1 MAESLSLNEL
11 PWAIPPGESILDI
24 LKERGWSRAEF
35 AQRLGCSAR
44 DASRLLS
51 GEMLI
56 TADTALRLERV
67 TGAKAYFW
75 LNIEAGYRERLARVL
90 AHKDHADWAGW
101 LGRLPLADLKQ
112 AGVIPNRRITAKARP
127 GVVAALTRFFGVADL
142 EQWRTCYG
150 GPSGRF
156 RRTRA
161 RQTDLGAV
169 ACWLRMGEVEAEQMQ
184 ALHYD
189 RPPRY
194 DRPPHYNKR
203 RFEKALRQIRRLT
216 VLPAAEFDQ
225 RLGDLCLE
233 AGVRLVHV
241 EALAS
246 ARAGGVARWLTP
258 RSALIQLS
266 LHGATN
272 DRFWFTFFHEAA
284 HILLHAGAKQAIY
297 LDDPGNPRAA
307 SDSRQE
313 KEADRWA
320 AEMLIPRKHNERL
333 RQLRTEE
340 DVRAFAQDINI
351 HPGIVVGRM
360 QHEKRLP
367 ASSPLNRLKETV
379 ALPCGRHWLAA
390 HGWREAPTKYVFIP

>member
-1 MAESLSLNEL
+1 MAERLPLNEL
-11 PWAIPPGESILDI
+11 PRPVPPGASVLDD
-24 LKERGWSRAEF
+24 LAERGWSRAEF
-35 AQRLGCSAR
+35 ARRMGCSVR
-44 DASRLLS
+44 EASRLLS
-51 GEMLI
+51 GKAPVTEE
-56 TADTALRLERV
+56 TALKLERV
-67 TGAKAYFW
+67 VGSTARFW
-75 LNIEAGYRERLARVL
+75 LNMEASYRKRLARAQ
-90 AHKDHADWAGW
+90 AHKDRARWTGW

-112 AGVIPNRRITAKARP
+112 AGIIPNRRITEKARP
-127 GVVAALTRFFGVADL
+127 GLVQNLLRFFGVADPQ
-142 EQWRTCYG
+142 QWEARYG
-150 GPSGRF
+150 ALAGRF
-156 RRTRA
+156 RRTRG

-189 RPPRY
+189 RPPCY

-216 VLPAAEFDQ
+216 VLPPEEFDQ

-297 LDDPGNPRAA
+297 LDDPGNPRAG
-307 SDSRQE
+307 SDSRRE

-320 AEMLIPRKHNERL
+320 AEMLIPSKHNERL
-333 RQLRTEE
+333 QGLRTEE
-340 DVRAFAQDINI
+340 DVRAFARDVNI
-351 HPGIVVGRM
+351 HPGVVVGRL

-367 ASSPLNRLKETV
+367 ASSSLNRLKETV

-390 HGWREAPTKYVFIP
+390 HGWREAPTKYVF